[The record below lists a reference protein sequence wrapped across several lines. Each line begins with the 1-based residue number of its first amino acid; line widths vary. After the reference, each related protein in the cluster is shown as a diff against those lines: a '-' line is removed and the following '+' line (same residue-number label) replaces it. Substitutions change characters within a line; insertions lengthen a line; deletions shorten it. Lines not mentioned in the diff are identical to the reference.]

1 MATTFPAIYK
11 MMLFRQLYAPTLLL
25 VLTSMCLAS
34 ANTASTLPRAGLA
47 VREHQLWHPAVHD
60 SEYAALQGGDMNP
73 NCEATQMPQALT
85 TPDPL
90 LQAADK
96 NSKVTVSFIIGTDGK
111 VQSPL
116 ILDGT
121 GNYGYQSL
129 LSAVRSWRYRPGL
142 CNGVP
147 MEVEATVEFS
157 RR

>member
-1 MATTFPAIYK
+1 
-11 MMLFRQLYAPTLLL
+11 MLLRQLYVPAVLLL
-25 VLTSMCLAS
+25 LTSICVAS
-34 ANTASTLPRAGLA
+34 AGTEPKWTSSDLA
-47 VREHQLWHPAVHD
+47 VRERQLWHPAVHA
-60 SEYAALQGGDMNP
+60 SEFAALQGGEMNP
-73 NCEATQMPQALT
+73 NCEATQMPQALA

-90 LQAADK
+90 LQSPNK

-121 GNYGYQSL
+121 GSL
-129 LSAVRSWRYRPGL
+129 EEQRLLFAVRSWRYRPGL